1 MTSHDEHLFSGLPKV
16 LWPAMMNIYFK
27 GCQKSCDQ
35 PWWTFILRV
44 AKSPVTSH
52 DEHLFS
58 GLTKVL
64 GLAMINFYFQG
75 CQRSW
80 DQQWCPEQ
88 WWTYIFRVARGPG
101 TSTRPC
107 SSPFSSRPSTC
118 CTGSTSCQSPCTGPS
133 GAITEISKWRKNP
146 ALYKMPQK
154 EFSYF
159 FYFHFIQLYKCCIT
173 NLNF

>member
-1 MTSHDEHLFSGLPKV
+1 
-16 LWPAMMNIYFK
+16 MMNI
-27 GCQKSCDQ
+27 
-35 PWWTFILRV
+35 
-44 AKSPVTSH
+44 
-52 DEHLFS
+52 
-58 GLTKVL
+58 
-64 GLAMINFYFQG
+64 YFQG

-107 SSPFSSRPSTC
+107 SSPFSFRPSTC

-159 FYFHFIQLYKCCIT
+159 FYFHFIQLYKWCIT
-173 NLNF
+173 NLNFWPCLRCRSQCWKIQYFCTKISTIPAVGTKDSQSCLIDLLVIPFLISI